1 MFLRSS
7 HPITLV
13 STKLSQLIKMT
24 EKTRP
29 TKSRS
34 CQGDT
39 SVAEKDIE
47 RCSHLLMVRN
57 YIFCAI
63 MFMLF
68 CKHLLSVTVAPQVV
82 SSVMFPVA
90 FLGGEL
96 FP

>member
-1 MFLRSS
+1 MFLQSS

-13 STKLSQLIKMT
+13 STKLLQLIKMT
-24 EKTRP
+24 EKTRL

-39 SVAEKDIE
+39 SVTEKE
-47 RCSHLLMVRN
+47 
-57 YIFCAI
+57 
-63 MFMLF
+63 FMLF
-68 CKHLLSVTVAPQVV
+68 CKHLLSVTVAPQIV
-82 SSVMFPVA
+82 STVMFSVA